1 VKPFYVIKARNQ
13 YGNTSHVV
21 MDYLSKLAI
30 CRVRMVDKES
40 EKRWADKIAQ
50 AMNKTF
56 PTKD

>member
-1 VKPFYVIKARNQ
+1 
-13 YGNTSHVV
+13 VV